1 MSKRRQREYPAEFK
15 QDAVALM
22 RRQREEGR
30 TLAAIARDL
39 GVSPQVLRYWE
50 RRLEAPTADALPN
63 AVAPLQ
69 LEVKRLRRE
78 LEQARQERDF
88 LKRAAAFF
96 AKESP

>member
-1 MSKRRQREYPAEFK
+1 MAKRKREYSAEFK

-22 RRQREEGR
+22 RRQWEQGR
-30 TLAAIARDL
+30 TVAAIARDL
-39 GVSPQVLRYWE
+39 GVSAQLLRYWE
-50 RRLEAPTADALPN
+50 RTLEARTAATTLPT